1 MLALNERQRAFVF
14 HLVDQGG
21 ANFTRAASKAGYEG
35 DVATLQVQG
44 SRLAH
49 DERISEAMV
58 EEARRRLHASSLLA
72 VSELHKIIEDPETS
86 RAVRLRAIQM
96 NLNRV
101 GLASS
106 QTHLVKHQVTVTD
119 ADKIANIQEMARKLG
134 MDPAKLLGSYGIT
147 IDADFEEVPNK
158 QLTAPGQDDTDAE
171 PDEDLEE
178 ETW

>member
-1 MLALNERQRAFVF
+1 MLALNDRQRAFVY

-21 ANFTRAASKAGYEG
+21 SNYTRAASKAGYEG

-49 DERISEAMV
+49 DERIAAAMV
-58 EEARRRLHASSLLA
+58 EEARRRLHATALLA
-72 VSELHKIIEDPETS
+72 ASELHKIVEDETTS
-86 RAVRLRAIQM
+86 KTIKLRAIQM
-96 NLNRV
+96 VLNRT
-101 GLASS
+101 GLGSS
-106 QTHLVKHQVTVTD
+106 QTHLVKHEVTVTD
-119 ADKIANIQEMARKLG
+119 QEKIANIQEMASKLG
-134 MDPAKLLGSYGIT
+134 LDPAKLLGSYGIT
-147 IDADFEEVPNK
+147 IDADFEEIPNK